1 MRLST
6 KGRYAIRAMLD
17 LALQEEERPVMIKDI
32 CRRQDISNL
41 YLEQLLN
48 RLKTAGLVRST
59 RGPRGGFSL
68 NRQPNLIKIS
78 DILQAMEGSTAPTDC
93 VDNADL
99 CPRAACCVTRNIW
112 LAIKEATDGVLEA
125 TTLNDLIN
133 QEKSNNMAKQTN
145 EPMVEGNEEP
155 STR

>member
-17 LALQEEERPVMIKDI
+17 LALQEEAHPVMIKDI

-68 NRQPNLIKIS
+68 SRQPNLIRIS

-93 VDNADL
+93 VDNAAL
-99 CPRAACCVTRNIW
+99 CPRADCCVTRNVW
-112 LAIKEATDGVLEA
+112 LAIKEATDSILESM
-125 TTLNDLIN
+125 TLNDLIN
-133 QEKSNNMAKQTN
+133 QEKSNNMAKQTD
-145 EPMVEGNEEP
+145 ETMVEGNEEP
-155 STR
+155 STK